1 MSENLRKVIGVAV
14 MAAIVV
20 VGFVVTNDDDSDFD
34 RTRNVAFAKEGVMA
48 KESSPVKGGDCCDEA
63 LYRISQLEERIERLE
78 GSPDDI
84 TEVRARTPVEEANR
98 IIDQRCDSP
107 PFESWEFMRQ
117 YADCVAN
124 LILSR
129 SLDLESARFIV
140 ETRGMGFY
148 DLNTQ
153 VNGLIP
159 AVFCGTLTAAGS
171 DSFVAVAV
179 GTTPNG
185 IVDMTSWS
193 PCPRPNEI
201 GASD

>member
-1 MSENLRKVIGVAV
+1 MISHAQLIN
-14 MAAIVV
+14 

-34 RTRNVAFAKEGVMA
+34 RTRNVAFVKEGVMA

-63 LYRISQLEERIERLE
+63 LYRISQLEERVERLE

-107 PFESWEFMRQ
+107 PFERWEFMRQ

-148 DLNTQ
+148 DYNTQ

-159 AVFCGTLTAAGS
+159 AVFCGTLTAE
-171 DSFVAVAV
+171 DRFVAVSV

-193 PCPRPNEI
+193 PCPRPDEI